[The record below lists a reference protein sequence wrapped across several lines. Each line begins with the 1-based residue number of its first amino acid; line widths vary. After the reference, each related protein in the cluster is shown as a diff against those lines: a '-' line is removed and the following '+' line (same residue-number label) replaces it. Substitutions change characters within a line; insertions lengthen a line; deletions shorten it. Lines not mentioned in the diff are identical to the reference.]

1 MKIYLFRHGET
12 DWNKARRLQGQSDIS
27 LNEFGRELAVKTADA
42 LKDVKFDRVFSSPLG
57 RALETAKIISGWNDV
72 HRIETVTCPDS
83 VCQESVECG
92 DGVIYTDDRLR
103 EINFGDCEGGQFDE
117 MKRDVTHPLHN
128 FFCHPECYEAPVG
141 AESFESVVSRG
152 KEFFAEQIF
161 PLEGSCESVLVVAH
175 GAFNRSV
182 LNTIKGTSLQDF
194 WQIGLPNCAASIISL
209 ENGEL
214 KIVEESTVYYGEPVN
229 GRP

>member
-12 DWNKARRLQGQSDIS
+12 DWNKARRLQGQSDIP

-42 LKDVKFDRVFSSPLG
+42 LKHVKFDRVFSSPLD
-57 RALETAKIISGWNDV
+57 RALETARIISGW
-72 HRIETVTCPDS
+72 ETVGCVQGIDVYPGG
-83 VCQESVECG
+83 Q
-92 DGVIYTDDRLR
+92 IILTDDRLR

-117 MKRDVTHPLHN
+117 MKADKNHPLHN
-128 FFCHPECYEAPVG
+128 FFCQPECYEPPMG
-141 AESFESVVSRG
+141 AESFESVVERG
-152 KEFFAEQIF
+152 RAFFTEQIL
-161 PLEGSCESVLVVAH
+161 PLEGSCENILVVAH

-194 WQIGLPNCAASIISL
+194 WQIGLPNCAASILSL

-214 KIVEESTVYYGEPVN
+214 KIVEESTVYYGMPVN